1 MLNYGYPVNQIK
13 QYLSLQMGS
22 ETKEAD
28 IIVYADDEY
37 EETFI
42 LVEFKKEEITDQQII
57 LKQFEQHSSGYNYPA
72 ITQEELRNVTIPVPD
87 KKTQENIIKVFN
99 KCLDQ
104 KQEYEYEAEKILS
117 SIDNYLL
124 KVLGITLTIL
134 TNNTVKNGIL

>member
-1 MLNYGYPVNQIK
+1 
-13 QYLSLQMGS
+13 MGS